1 MPPTD
6 LYSCH
11 SLPESTVS
19 SNTNR
24 LNQSNNQFSKEFPPI
39 SNAIDTQTGNNKST
53 KDVNYTGGG
62 SRRESMDLA
71 TTVTKQPLLPHPKIK
86 DVKSSQQPQSGYPS
100 TGNYVHLDGECEK
113 EKEYYLEQKNRTNN
127 NNNVN
132 KNSHP
137 SYNYNNAHNNSS
149 FPSSSSSN
157 SLLGTAP
164 PPTTAPIAA
173 AQTTVNTNEL
183 FNLPSSGDFHQTK
196 TLDKTNESNRNRQV
210 S

>member
-11 SLPESTVS
+11 SLPENTVS
-19 SNTNR
+19 TNTNC

-39 SNAIDTQTGNNKST
+39 SNTATDTQTGNNKSA
-53 KDVNYTGGG
+53 KDANYTGGGGG
-62 SRRESMDLA
+62 SRRESMVDL
-71 TTVTKQPLLPHPKIK
+71 TTTKQPLLPHPKIK
-86 DVKSSQQPQSGYPS
+86 DIKPSQSGYPS

-113 EKEYYLEQKNRTNN
+113 EKDYPVEQKHR
-127 NNNVN
+127 NNVN
-132 KNSHP
+132 KNNSHP
-137 SYNYNNAHNNSS
+137 SYNYNNSS
-149 FPSSSSSN
+149 FPSSSSSSN
-157 SLLGTAP
+157 SLLGAAP
-164 PPTTAPIAA
+164 PPTTTPIAAA

-183 FNLPSSGDFHQTK
+183 FNLPTSGDFHQSK